1 MEAPIDL
8 SKVLFICT
16 ANILDS
22 TTISGALYDRLE
34 VIELS
39 GYTKQEKLSIFKNYL
54 MNKLLEKVGLN
65 LFRINI
71 EFPDE
76 SIFFIIDNYARES
89 GVRSLEK
96 KTQLILE
103 KLVLKLI

>member
-1 MEAPIDL
+1 
-8 SKVLFICT
+8 
-16 ANILDS
+16 
-22 TTISGALYDRLE
+22 
-34 VIELS
+34 
-39 GYTKQEKLSIFKNYL
+39 